1 MVWNGAGEAIM
12 TEILMVRIYLSESH
26 AHLSKLLDL
35 LHAEVRGVTVLR
47 GISGFGKSGK
57 LHNAHLVDLSFDLPL
72 IVEFFDSP
80 EKVQQVLKILPV
92 APDHVVQWTAHLND

>member
-1 MVWNGAGEAIM
+1 
-12 TEILMVRIYLSESH
+12 
-26 AHLSKLLDL
+26 
-35 LHAEVRGVTVLR
+35 
-47 GISGFGKSGK
+47 
-57 LHNAHLVDLSFDLPL
+57 LSFDLPL

>member
-1 MVWNGAGEAIM
+1 M

-26 AHLSKLLDL
+26 AHLPDLLDL

-57 LHNAHLVDLSFDLPL
+57 LHNTHLVDLSFDLPL
-72 IVEFFDSP
+72 IVEFFDIP
-80 EKVQQVLKILPV
+80 KKVQHVLKRLPV